1 MLDGQTEL
9 QEESPGAPG
18 WRCPFPA
25 PVQGQGLDLCLLN
38 KKGSK
43 KWKWHGK
50 RNEGRKMKKEK

>member
-9 QEESPGAPG
+9 QEESPGVPG

-43 KWKWHGK
+43 KWNMG
-50 RNEGRKMKKEK
+50 REMREGR